1 MKALRRSECQAAHTS
16 TASRRLPAVDCDV
29 LIAGAGPAGSTAAL
43 VLARAGVRVR
53 LIDRASFP
61 REKLCGDTL
70 NPGALSILERLG
82 LRRAVEQQA
91 LPIRGMTVS
100 GPGGAQ
106 VSGDYA
112 DGLRGAAIARR
123 DLDSVLLHAAIAA
136 GAEFEPH
143 TAVRIPVVGD
153 NGAVTGVHAFRER
166 PFSLSARVVI
176 GAEGR
181 HARLASALGLSR
193 FASSPKRWAFGAYFL
208 GVGGVGDRGEMHVRQ
223 DGYIGIAPLPG
234 GLVNVCVVRELVA
247 RRLKPDAIL
256 REAVAADATL
266 RDRFTRAEQVTPVV
280 TLGPLGVES
289 VGAGCPG
296 LLLAGDAA
304 GFIDPMTGDGLRFA
318 LRGGELAA
326 EAALREVESGMPAYR
341 DLATARRNE
350 FSGKWRLNRGL
361 RFFVGSPR
369 AVGLATT
376 ISTFWEAP
384 IRLLIGLAGDVPL
397 ARAAARLAPR
407 TVDT

>member
-1 MKALRRSECQAAHTS
+1 M
-16 TASRRLPAVDCDV
+16 DV
-29 LIAGAGPAGSTAAL
+29 IIAGAGPAGSTAAL

-53 LIDRASFP
+53 LIDRAGFP
-61 REKLCGDTL
+61 RDKLCGDTL

-82 LRRAVEQQA
+82 LRRPVEERA

-106 VSGDYA
+106 ISADYGG
-112 DGLRGAAIARR
+112 GLRGAAMARR
-123 DLDSVLLHAAIAA
+123 DLDTILLNAAIAA
-136 GAEFEPH
+136 GAQFEPH
-143 TAVRIPVVGD
+143 TAARAPLISD
-153 NGAVTGVHAFRER
+153 TGAVAGVHAVGER
-166 PFSLSARVVI
+166 PFSLRARVVI

-193 FASSPKRWAFGAYFL
+193 FVTSPKRWAFGAYFA
-208 GVGGVGDRGEMHVRQ
+208 GVARVGDRGEMHLRK
-223 DGYIGIAPLPG
+223 DGYIGIAPLPD

-247 RRLKPDAIL
+247 RRLKPDAVL
-256 REAVAADATL
+256 REAIAADAML
-266 RDRFTRAEQVTPVV
+266 RERFTHAAQVTPVV

-289 VGAGCPG
+289 IAAGCPG

-326 EAALREVESGMPAYR
+326 EAALRELQSGVPAHGG
-341 DLATARRNE
+341 LAAARHDE

-361 RFFVGSPR
+361 RLFVGSPF
-369 AVGLATT
+369 AVGLATR
-376 ISTFWEAP
+376 IATFWEAP
-384 IRLLIGLAGDVPL
+384 VGLLIGLAGDVPL
-397 ARAAARLAPR
+397 ARAASAHRLAPR
-407 TVDT
+407 T